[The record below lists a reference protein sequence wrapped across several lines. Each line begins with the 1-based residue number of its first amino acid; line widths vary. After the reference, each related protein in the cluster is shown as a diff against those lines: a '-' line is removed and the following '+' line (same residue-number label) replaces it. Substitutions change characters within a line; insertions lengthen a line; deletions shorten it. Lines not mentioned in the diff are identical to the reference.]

1 MTDQLILPMLV
12 HVSIV
17 ALLYALLTVVRAPKV
32 WNIGANSDGSNPF
45 AKLEPKISANLTNQ
59 FEWPVLFYA
68 VSIILISR
76 PELYQPI
83 YLWFAW
89 LFIFGRIIH
98 SVIQIFTSNIRLRGA
113 IFTINFIAVICM
125 WFILVVSVFTK

>member
-76 PELYQPI
+76 PELYQHI

-125 WFILVVSVFTK
+125 WFILGVSVFTK

>member
-76 PELYQPI
+76 PELYEPV

-98 SVIQIFTSNIRLRGA
+98 SLIQIFTSNIRLRGA

-125 WFILVVSVFTK
+125 WFILGVGVFTK